1 MKKHIALAL
10 ICSVLLCG
18 CGVPDSSDNVQSG
31 SSVSTEADSTIY
43 TVDDFCRN
51 LDTESGFARKHG
63 DECFTI
69 TGEIENNSDVFLGN
83 VYLHSSFES
92 DTWHAKY
99 QVTCEFED
107 DDALDD
113 LGKGDVVTITGK
125 LFSVATSGIVLQDCE
140 LVSEERKDSN
150 PTSDSETTE
159 PTNQAESVS
168 ETDSDILVGS
178 SEENSTSSTDTN
190 GIAESSTPSTSSAAG
205 SVATS
210 TAETAVSTTI
220 VSTTAATTVSAT
232 TTTPTTATTAKTTP
246 TTPVETPQSR
256 GVYIAASGN
265 GKKYH
270 WSAYCSGMDGN
281 VIEMSKEDAEAAGY
295 TPCKKKSCYG

>member
-18 CGVPDSSDNVQSG
+18 CGVSNSSDNVQSG

-51 LDTESGFARKHG
+51 FDTESGFVRKHG
-63 DECFTI
+63 DELFTI
-69 TGEIENNSDVFLGN
+69 TGEIENNSDVFFGN

-92 DTWHAKY
+92 DTWHTKY
-99 QVTCEFED
+99 RVTCEFED
-107 DDALDD
+107 DDALDG

-168 ETDSDILVGS
+168 ETDSGTLVGS
-178 SEENSTSSTDTN
+178 SEEDSTSSTDTN
-190 GIAESSTPSTSSAAG
+190 GIAESSTPSTSSAVG
-205 SVATS
+205 SAATS
-210 TAETAVSTTI
+210 TAETTVSTTT
-220 VSTTAATTVSAT
+220 VSTTAT
-232 TTTPTTATTAKTTP
+232 TTP

-256 GVYIAASGN
+256 GVYIAASGK

-270 WSAYCSGMDGN
+270 RSAYCSGMDGN
-281 VIEMSKEDAEAAGY
+281 VIEMSVEDAEAAGY
-295 TPCKKKSCYG
+295 TPCKKSSCYG

>member
-18 CGVPDSSDNVQSG
+18 CGVSDSSDNVQSG
-31 SSVSTEADSTIY
+31 GSVSTEADSTIY
-43 TVDDFCRN
+43 TVDDFCIN
-51 LDTESGFARKHG
+51 FDTESGFARKHG
-63 DECFTI
+63 DELFTI
-69 TGEIENNSDVFLGN
+69 TGEIENNSDVFFGN

-92 DTWHAKY
+92 DTWRAKY
-99 QVTCEFED
+99 RVTCEFED

-125 LFSVATSGIVLQDCE
+125 LFSVATSSIVLQDCG
-140 LVSEERKDSN
+140 LVSVEKKDSN

-168 ETDSDILVGS
+168 ETDSGTLVGS
-178 SEENSTSSTDTN
+178 SEEDSTSSTDTN
-190 GIAESSTPSTSSAAG
+190 GIAESSTPSTSSAVG
-205 SVATS
+205 S
-210 TAETAVSTTI
+210 TAETTVSTTT
-220 VSTTAATTVSAT
+220 VSTTA
-232 TTTPTTATTAKTTP
+232 TTATTAKTAP

-256 GVYIAASGN
+256 GVYIAASGK

-270 WSAYCSGMDGN
+270 RSAYCSGMDGN
-281 VIEMSKEDAEAAGY
+281 VIEMSEEDAEAAGY
-295 TPCKKKSCYG
+295 APCKKKGCYG